1 MTYDLRLYRFSVG
14 QHVSVR
20 DTWLRRWREA
30 TIVKT
35 TLGYVTADTPSYR
48 YHLLPASPDYVR
60 PIYLVREGVQDERR
74 AA

>member
-1 MTYDLRLYRFSVG
+1 MTYDLRLYRFYVG
-14 QHVSVR
+14 QPVSVH
-20 DTWLRRWREA
+20 DTWLDRWREA
-30 TIVKT
+30 TVVKM

-60 PIYLVREGVQDERR
+60 PVYLVPERTRDERR